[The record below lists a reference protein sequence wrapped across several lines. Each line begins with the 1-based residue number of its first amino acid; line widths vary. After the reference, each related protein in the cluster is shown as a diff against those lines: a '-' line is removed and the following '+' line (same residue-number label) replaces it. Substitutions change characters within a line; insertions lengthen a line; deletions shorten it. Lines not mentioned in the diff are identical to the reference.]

1 MKLFSFVV
9 LAIAFTSLPVLA
21 ADLPGELGALR
32 YFTSTDDG
40 THLWLVDWRV
50 DGKEYGIIAS
60 DRSWAD
66 TVLAYERQ
74 GRSNQRVQYSALRD
88 VGVVALM
95 DNGASTLFEGT
106 RRKQWSLDDW
116 SSGSQKTVR
125 YVEVAAPAG
134 SRTAADV
141 VAQYVK
147 GEGAAKSSDLGTAPA
162 DIAKT
167 INGACGGKLTV
178 SAADAA
184 KAGMVGRARAAAE
197 SIAKLCADDD
207 YKAAVARLTELK
219 FSASGKADTHVA
231 VRGSTLDVAFG
242 NVPLNTPAT
251 VKLWLKNNL

>member
-1 MKLFSFVV
+1 MMLA
-9 LAIAFTSLPVLA
+9 LAIVLVTAPA

-50 DGKEYGIIAS
+50 EGKEYGIMAS

-88 VGVVALM
+88 IGVVALM
-95 DNGASTLFEGT
+95 DNGNSALYEGT

-116 SSGSQKTVR
+116 SSGSQKTIH

-147 GEGAAKSSDLGTAPA
+147 GEGAAKSSDVGTAPA

-167 INGACGGKLTV
+167 INGACGGKLTANV
-178 SAADAA
+178 GEAA

-197 SIAKLCADDD
+197 AIAKLCADND
-207 YKAAVARLTELK
+207 YKTAAARITEIK
-219 FSASGKADTHVA
+219 FSSSGKADTQVGL
-231 VRGSTLDVAFG
+231 RGSTLDVAFG
-242 NVPLNTPAT
+242 TVPLNTPAT